1 MNNLSIY
8 RLQTGLTQAQF
19 AKELNWW
26 QSRIGNY
33 EAGTRR
39 PSLFAARKIVN
50 TLNKLGVACSLDDVF
65 PAED

>member
-8 RLQTGLTQAQF
+8 RSQTGLSQAQF

-33 EAGTRR
+33 EAGTRT
-39 PSLFAARKIVN
+39 PSLLAARKIVKK
-50 TLNKLGVACSLDDVF
+50 LNSLGVNCSLDDVF